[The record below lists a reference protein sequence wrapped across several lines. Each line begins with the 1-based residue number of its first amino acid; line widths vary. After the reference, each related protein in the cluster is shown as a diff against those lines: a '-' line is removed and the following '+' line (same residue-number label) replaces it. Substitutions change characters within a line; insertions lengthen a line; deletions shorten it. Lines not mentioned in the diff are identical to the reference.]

1 MTKQILVINDT
12 PEILDLFRELLESEG
27 YEVILYSYAPFEL
40 AEIERLKPDL
50 IVLDFII
57 GQANAGWQLL
67 QMLKMRRIT
76 AGIPVV
82 ICTAQTHFVRQIEGY
97 LAAHDIRVVAK
108 PFDIDEFL
116 ATVKLVFTDE
126 RYVARHHPAAPSQK
140 GQRGEPLETFS
151 SDDATSDKPRRTR

>member
-1 MTKQILVINDT
+1 MATRIMVVNDT

-27 YEVILYSYAPFEL
+27 YEAVLYSYAPFEL
-40 AEIERLKPDL
+40 AEIERIEPDL

-67 QMLKMRRIT
+67 QMLKMRRAT
-76 AGIPVV
+76 AAIPVI

-97 LAAHDIRVVAK
+97 LATHDIRVVAK

-116 ATVKLVFTDE
+116 NTVKLVFTDE
-126 RYVARHHPAAPSQK
+126 SRLARRHPSAPPRK
-140 GQRGEPLETFS
+140 GQRGESVETLS
-151 SDDATSDKPRRTR
+151 PDDAAPDKPRRTH